1 MIGTGVFTSLGFQ
14 LVHIQSVFSLLML
27 WLIGGLIAFCGALS
41 YCELGTALPR
51 SGGEYHILSQVVH
64 PSIGFSAGIV
74 SATIGFTAPA
84 VLAAMALG
92 SYINA
97 LFPLINETVLA
108 CFVIIFLHCLHI
120 SSIKWGTLFQK
131 GATVLKIGLI
141 LLFIIFGI
149 LSKPLHIISLVP
161 KTEDLFLIFSPEFA
175 IGLIWVSYSYTG
187 WNSIVYIAGELKA
200 PKTNI
205 SKSMFISTGLVM
217 LLYLLLNYTFLYTT
231 SIGDMT
237 GKVDIGYVTGLV
249 IFGEIGSKIVALGI
263 SILLLSTVSSY
274 VYIGPRIM
282 QIMGEDH
289 KFLSFLKSPKN
300 EIIPSSAFYIQLI
313 ISFMFLF
320 TSSFEQVLMYAGIT
334 LIITT
339 SLTVISLF
347 ILRYTEPHLN
357 RPYKVW
363 GYPFTPLI
371 YLITNFWI
379 LFYSFRDA
387 TFESIIG
394 LGIVLLSIIIYFLLN
409 RRYQI
414 R

>member
-41 YCELGTALPR
+41 YGELGTALPR
-51 SGGEYHILSQVVH
+51 SGGEYHILSQVMH

-131 GATVLKIGLI
+131 GATFLKIGLI
-141 LLFIIFGI
+141 LLFIIFGF
-149 LSKPLHIISLVP
+149 LSKPFHIISLVP
-161 KTEDLFLIFSPEFA
+161 KTEDVFLIFSPEFA

-187 WNSIVYIAGELKA
+187 WNSIVYIAGELKT

-205 SKSMFISTGLVM
+205 SKSMFVSTGLVM

-231 SIGDMT
+231 SMGDMT
-237 GKVDIGYVTGLV
+237 GKVDIGYITGLV

-274 VYIGPRIM
+274 IYIGPRIM

-347 ILRYTEPHLN
+347 ILRYREPHLN

-379 LFYSFRDA
+379 LYYSFRDS

-394 LGIVLLSIIIYFLLN
+394 LGVVLLSIIIYFLLN